1 MRFPAFFSFIVL
13 SKNKKPKNLDF
24 TGFSGISLLVN
35 SRPKSDNFSWFFH
48 LFEMEERFLGVFFQK
63 FLKKF
68 LKTKKPSFSL
78 LSAKKTADRNIH
90 NFDV

>member
-1 MRFPAFFSFIVL
+1 M
-13 SKNKKPKNLDF
+13 
-24 TGFSGISLLVN
+24 G
-35 SRPKSDNFSWFFH
+35 
-48 LFEMEERFLGVFFQK
+48 ERFWGVFFQK